1 MLKFNLGTCNNKSDI
16 VEKVYPLQASLTIN
30 NYPTKSI
37 TPVTLGKLII
47 APNGV
52 VLVDNNGYK
61 RHLYPGDTININMD
75 LEI

>member
-1 MLKFNLGTCNNKSDI
+1 MLKFNLGACNNKSDI
-16 VEKVYPLQASLTIN
+16 VEKVYPLQASFTIN
-30 NYPTKSI
+30 NYPTKS
-37 TPVTLGKLII
+37 VTIGKLII